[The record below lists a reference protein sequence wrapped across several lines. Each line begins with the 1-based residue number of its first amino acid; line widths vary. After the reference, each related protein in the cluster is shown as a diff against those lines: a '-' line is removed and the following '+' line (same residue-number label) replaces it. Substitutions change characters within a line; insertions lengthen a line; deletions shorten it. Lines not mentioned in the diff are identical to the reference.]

1 MSISNKK
8 EILEL
13 IINKKLIIENNY
25 FAISKIITD
34 ILNNTKDKDIIKLAQ
49 DKQLA
54 LDNAINFAISE
65 LEILI
70 QNFIESLQS
79 GDIERHKQIEREM
92 QQKIDELNLK
102 TQELTKDLSKVSIV
116 NNPSGSNSQNEIYG
130 TFDKA
135 TEKDVNNLFG
145 KKAVNEIKD
154 LREGVLIDSLNTP
167 SPRELS
173 IFDDI
178 YFDEVAAYNEYKNN
192 KDDVLISKNLKNEF
206 VQLDGYSTT
215 DQIDDVEKRLVN
227 EINDL
232 KIENKLISDTNKTIL
247 SKIEKSNKNILD
259 TNLVDTKSIDML
271 DVAINNMISK
281 IELTK
286 FPDVSKEYEINYK
299 NLENIGQTLIKSLEN
314 NLEALSKDVEILKN
328 ENNEYRNQI
337 TNYVN
342 TINNL
347 KNERLVKEQELNES
361 YMAWVSSNRKLQDLE
376 TLLDQQSVD
385 LDDLDGQKNI
395 IIDSLEKKLKDT
407 INNLNE
413 VLIQNEELI
422 NRQEELEEFIR
433 VNDIKNDYGVSA
445 FDQEIEAKSLQDLV
459 EHEANRIVDKK
470 MTSMLSKYKEEL
482 EFLEN
487 KVRENI
493 EGINTNKDILTYEF
507 EKKNDNSEYINEL
520 QEKIKKFENK
530 ISKLENKI
538 QETIATESKTR
549 ETINSLNELLE
560 YDQIKEEV
568 MESEV
573 GQKLKSLEKM
583 INETVDKINYY
594 ESSNYSHPYPE
605 TIQKE
610 LSPSEVEDLIKSSD
624 LYSGIKAELIRLE
637 NQVNN
642 LKTENIKIKKENFEI
657 NNELD
662 DSLQK
667 FTYNTMKMK
676 QVEELLNTQTEE
688 LERLNYE
695 KDELINALEG
705 KVKETTE
712 TNNIYLDE
720 LSKYQE
726 AYDKDFDLELDNNE
740 NYENNYEEEYSREKI
755 ELLIDKRVNEL
766 LADKAL
772 NLLAKQ
778 HKENYEIIDN
788 VYEND
793 VHNDKYTSD
802 SLLQEDNSN
811 NYDDSFDI
819 IPVEQSF
826 ESNGFNEEII
836 LKEKDDE
843 IHLINDLE
851 INDKNISNIDSK
863 ENENYE
869 KIDDKTLLIHEI
881 ERLKKEYNNLLS
893 KQSSSKEQIIKEK
906 VIIKEIE
913 TNKKKIPL
921 ELLESTE
928 RLKNF
933 EKLLMQIDNEISNLE
948 NDSLNKFIDNQI

>member
-25 FAISKIITD
+25 FAISKIISD
-34 ILNNTKDKDIIKLAQ
+34 ILNNAKDKDIIKLAQ
-49 DKQLA
+49 NKQLA

-70 QNFIESLQS
+70 QNFIDSLKS

-92 QQKIDELNLK
+92 QQKIDELSLK
-102 TQELTKDLSKVSIV
+102 TQELTKDLSNVGIV
-116 NNPSGSNSQNEIYG
+116 NNPSVNSGQNEIYG

-154 LREGVLIDSLNTP
+154 LRQGVLIDSLNTP

-173 IFDDI
+173 IFDDV
-178 YFDEVAAYNEYKNN
+178 YFDEVAAYNDYKSN
-192 KDDVLISKNLKNEF
+192 KDDVLVSKNLKNEF
-206 VQLDGYSTT
+206 GQLDGYSTI
-215 DQIDDVEKRLVN
+215 DQIDDVEKRLYS

-232 KIENKLISDTNKTIL
+232 KIENKLINDTNKTIL
-247 SKIEKSNKNILD
+247 SKIAKSKNNVLD
-259 TNLVDTKSIDML
+259 TNLVDTKSMDML
-271 DVAINNMISK
+271 DIAINNMISK

-314 NLEALSKDVEILKN
+314 NLENLSKDVEILKN
-328 ENNEYRNQI
+328 ENTEYRNQI
-337 TNYVN
+337 ANYVN

-347 KNERLVKEQELNES
+347 KNERLIKEQELNES

-385 LDDLDGQKNI
+385 LNDLDGQKNI
-395 IIDSLEKKLKDT
+395 IIDSLEKKLRDT

-433 VNDIKNDYGVSA
+433 VNDIRNDYGVSV
-445 FDQEIEAKSLQDLV
+445 FDQEIEARSLQDLV

-482 EFLEN
+482 ELLEN
-487 KVRENI
+487 KVKENI

-507 EKKNDNSEYINEL
+507 EKQDNNKEYINEL

-530 ISKLENKI
+530 ILKLENKI
-538 QETIATESKTR
+538 QETLETESKTR

-560 YDQIKEEV
+560 YDQIKEDV

-594 ESSNYSHPYPE
+594 ESSNYSHPYPD
-605 TIQKE
+605 TSDKE
-610 LSPSEVEDLIKSSD
+610 LSPSEIEDLIKSSD

-642 LKTENIKIKKENFEI
+642 LKSENIQIKRENFEI

-676 QVEELLNTQTEE
+676 QVEELLNIQTEE
-688 LERLNYE
+688 LERLNFE
-695 KDELINALEG
+695 KDELINALES
-705 KVKETTE
+705 KVKETSE
-712 TNNIYLDE
+712 TNNAYLDE

-726 AYDKDFDLELDNNE
+726 AYDQDFDLNLDNVNDYNV
-740 NYENNYEEEYSREKI
+740 NYDQDYSRENI

-772 NLLAKQ
+772 NLLANQNK
-778 HKENYEIIDN
+778 DN
-788 VYEND
+788 
-793 VHNDKYTSD
+793 
-802 SLLQEDNSN
+802 
-811 NYDDSFDI
+811 
-819 IPVEQSF
+819 F
-826 ESNGFNEEII
+826 ES
-836 LKEKDDE
+836 
-843 IHLINDLE
+843 
-851 INDKNISNIDSK
+851 
-863 ENENYE
+863 
-869 KIDDKTLLIHEI
+869 
-881 ERLKKEYNNLLS
+881 YNNQNYYLDENLNDNNEY
-893 KQSSSKEQIIKEK
+893 Q
-906 VIIKEIE
+906 
-913 TNKKKIPL
+913 ND
-921 ELLESTE
+921 
-928 RLKNF
+928 NF
-933 EKLLMQIDNEISNLE
+933 NSIDE
-948 NDSLNKFIDNQI
+948 NI

>member
-8 EILEL
+8 EMLEL

-79 GDIERHKQIEREM
+79 GDIEKHKQIEREM

-102 TQELTKDLSKVSIV
+102 TQELTKDLSSVSIV
-116 NNPSGSNSQNEIYG
+116 NNPSVNKGQNEIYG
-130 TFDKA
+130 TFDQVS
-135 TEKDVNNLFG
+135 EKDVNNLFG
-145 KKAVNEIKD
+145 KKAVNEIKN
-154 LREGVLIDSLNTP
+154 LREGVLIDTLNKP

-178 YFDEVAAYNEYKNN
+178 YFDEVAAYNDYKKN
-192 KDDVLISKNLKNEF
+192 KDDVLVSKNLKNEF
-206 VQLDGYSTT
+206 GQLEGYSTFE
-215 DQIDDVEKRLVN
+215 QIDDVDKKLSN
-227 EINDL
+227 EIKDL
-232 KIENKLISDTNKTIL
+232 KIENKLISDTNKMIL
-247 SKIEKSNKNILD
+247 SKIEKSTNILD
-259 TNLVDTKSIDML
+259 TNLVDAKSIDML

-286 FPDVSKEYEINYK
+286 YPDVSKEYEINYK

-314 NLEALSKDVEILKN
+314 NLETLSKDVEILKS

-337 TNYVN
+337 NNYVEV
-342 TINNL
+342 INNL
-347 KNERLVKEQELNES
+347 KNERLIKEQELNES

-385 LDDLDGQKNI
+385 LDDLDGQKNV
-395 IIDSLEKKLKDT
+395 IIDSLEKKLRDT

-433 VNDIKNDYGVSA
+433 LNDIKNDYGVSA
-445 FDQEIEAKSLQDLV
+445 FEQEIEARSLQDLV

-482 EFLEN
+482 ELLEN

-507 EKKNDNSEYINEL
+507 EKQNDNSEYINEL

-530 ISKLENKI
+530 IVKLENKI

-610 LSPSEVEDLIKSSD
+610 LSSVEVEDLIKSSD

-667 FTYNTMKMK
+667 FTFNTMKMK

-688 LERLNYE
+688 LERLNFE

-705 KVKETTE
+705 KVKETSE
-712 TNNIYLDE
+712 ANNIYLDE

-726 AYDKDFDLELDNNE
+726 AYDKDFDLDLNNVE
-740 NYENNYEEEYSREKI
+740 NYENNSNEEYSREKI

-778 HKENYEIIDN
+778 NQDN
-788 VYEND
+788 VINNFYGSDEQFNNFDLDDEHENESF
-793 VHNDKYTSD
+793 NNNLIPEETK
-802 SLLQEDNSN
+802 DNS
-811 NYDDSFDI
+811 FLDI
-819 IPVEQSF
+819 IPIEQTF
-826 ESNGFNEEII
+826 ESNGFI
-836 LKEKDDE
+836 DE
-843 IHLINDLE
+843 INMIKDKEEKINNKVSNEILSFNNEDNIVDDKESILIN
-851 INDKNISNIDSK
+851 
-863 ENENYE
+863 
-869 KIDDKTLLIHEI
+869 EI
-881 ERLKKEYNNLLS
+881 EKLKKEYNKLLT
-893 KQSSSKEQIIKEK
+893 KQSLEKNEIKEKIIIKE
-906 VIIKEIE
+906 VIQ
-913 TNKKKIPL
+913 NKDKIPT

-933 EKLLMQIDNEISNLE
+933 ERLLMQIDNEISNLE